1 MSLSHLPFLEPCPGE
16 ELCCS
21 ARQHKQLRQSMVE
34 AVREGA
40 GREKAKTEQGTLGE
54 ASEAVKRE
62 EINDR

>member
-1 MSLSHLPFLEPCPGE
+1 M
-16 ELCCS
+16 
-21 ARQHKQLRQSMVE
+21 AE